1 MAAIRNVI
9 FDWSGTLVDDL
20 AAVWRSTNFTLTK
33 AGKSEMSLDQFRAE
47 FSLPF
52 NEFYSRITPG
62 VPLAQLEEW
71 YKESFVVEQESIEPL
86 PHAREFFDF
95 CATRKLRT
103 FLLSTIHP
111 DHYRAQSAR
120 IPFAFEREYVRVMD
134 KRTKI
139 RELLTEN
146 ELAPE
151 DTVFIGDMRHDID
164 TARAGGIQSC
174 AVLTG
179 FNTLAQLREGEPD
192 VVVEHLGE
200 LRQLLEANAMNL
212 PNGTPSARRPI
223 ATVGALMFNDAGR
236 VLLVRTRKWSGK
248 WGIPGGKIERG
259 EKAETALARELKEE
273 TGLDIGEIKFV
284 LVQDCIGS
292 EEFYREEHFL
302 LLNYT
307 CRCANPAEVKLN
319 DEAQAFKWVE
329 TGAALA
335 MDLNQPTRI
344 LLEAVIN
351 E

>member
-111 DHYRAQSAR
+111 DHYRAQSTR

-179 FNTLAQLREGEPD
+179 FNTLDQLREGEPD

-212 PNGTPSARRPI
+212 PNGTPGARRPI

-307 CRCANPAEVKLN
+307 CRCANSAEVKLN
-319 DEAQAFKWVE
+319 DEAQAFEWVE
-329 TGAALA
+329 TGVALA
-335 MDLNQPTRI
+335 MDLNHPTRI